1 MRAGERTVRPAAGP
15 LRAAGVRN
23 GVRKEGIS
31 RSVPEAIIT
40 EEEATVLRGTVPRE
54 IARREEVR
62 TVPAITGGIVPR
74 GIARREEVRTVRAI
88 TGIITARIVQTI
100 TGEIVLRGIVR
111 KEEEATVRADTAIA
125 EGMIVPREAVRIT
138 GAVRAEGITL
148 AAR

>member
-23 GVRKEGIS
+23 GVRKEGIP

-40 EEEATVLRGTVPRE
+40 EEEATVLRGTVPRG
-54 IARREEVR
+54 IVRREEVR

-74 GIARREEVRTVRAI
+74 GI
-88 TGIITARIVQTI
+88 
-100 TGEIVLRGIVR
+100 VR
-111 KEEEATVRADTAIA
+111 KEEEATVRADTVIA